1 MQSAVKD
8 KAYKSPVRKLA
19 RFFEKS
25 RDQWKAK
32 HHQAK
37 ASVKRLKNRVRF
49 LNQSKGHWKSRAQ
62 ELEREVARLKA
73 REQALE
79 QAVEALKKKVNEPV
93 GLENLKDLMLVP
105 YHHAYPIGCIALFVS
120 LVLSAATSLRGASRA
135 IEVVVVA
142 LHVPFACPT
151 WFAGRLWLLRLGY
164 YKLTRPKVHADDWV
178 WIVDHTVQL
187 GDDKCL
193 VILGLRLCDLPSA
206 DRCLSHE
213 DVEPIE
219 LAPVKKSNGEVVY
232 QQLEQAV
239 AKTGVP
245 REIISDHGTDLNAG
259 IEKFCQ
265 QHPQTSPL
273 YDIKHKTAAVLK
285 RELDQDANWNTFTQ
299 LANQTKHQVQQTALA
314 ALFPPNQKTK
324 ARYLNVDVLVT
335 WGQKILTFLD
345 APQAAREPTFDRE
358 LVQEK
363 LGWVTGFRSQLA
375 EWGDLFA
382 IIAAVESFVRH
393 HGLYREVHLE
403 LEKHLLSLPTQTQ
416 TERTQRVRRELV
428 AFVVE
433 QEAKAHP
440 DERLLGSS
448 EVIESVLGK
457 MKRLEQDQ
465 SKSGFTGLL
474 LGLSA
479 LVSTTTTAV
488 IQKALETV
496 PTKQVWAWCQE
507 TLGQTVQAKRREA
520 FASLGKAEQKWDQLP
535 GAT

>member
-1 MQSAVKD
+1 
-8 KAYKSPVRKLA
+8 
-19 RFFEKS
+19 
-25 RDQWKAK
+25 
-32 HHQAK
+32 
-37 ASVKRLKNRVRF
+37 
-49 LNQSKGHWKSRAQ
+49 
-62 ELEREVARLKA
+62 
-73 REQALE
+73 
-79 QAVEALKKKVNEPV
+79 
-93 GLENLKDLMLVP
+93 MLVP
-105 YHHAYPIGCIALFVS
+105 YHHAYPIGCIALFVA

-135 IEVVVVA
+135 IEVVGVA
-142 LHVPFACPT
+142 LHVPFSCPT

-206 DRCLSHE
+206 ERCLSHE
-213 DVEPIE
+213 DVEPLE
-219 LAPVKKSNGEVVY
+219 LVPVKKSNGEVVY

-245 REIISDHGTDLNAG
+245 RAIISDHGTDLKAG

-265 QHPQTSPL
+265 QHPQTSAL

-285 RELDQDANWNTFTQ
+285 RELDQDADWNTFTQ
-299 LANQTKHQVQQTALA
+299 LANQTKHRVQQTALA
-314 ALFPPNQKTK
+314 ALAPPNQKTK

-335 WGQKILTFLD
+335 WGQKMLTFLA

-363 LGWVTGFRSQLA
+363 LGWVTGFRSQLE
-375 EWGDLFA
+375 EWGELFA
-382 IIAAVESFVRH
+382 IIAAAESFVRH

-403 LEKHLLSLPTQTQ
+403 LEQQLLPLPAQ

-428 AFVVE
+428 AFVAE
-433 QEAKAHP
+433 QEAEAHP
-440 DERLLGSS
+440 GERLLGSS

-457 MKRLEQDQ
+457 LKRLEQDQ

-496 PTKQVWAWCQE
+496 PTKQVGAWCQE
-507 TLGQTVQAKRREA
+507 TLGQTVQAKRRQA
-520 FASLGKAEQKWDQLP
+520 FASLGKAEQKGDQLP

>member
-37 ASVKRLKNRVRF
+37 ASVKRLENRVRF
-49 LNQSKGHWKSRAQ
+49 LDQSQGRWKNRAQ

-73 REQALE
+73 RAQALE
-79 QAVEALKKKVNEPV
+79 QAMEALEKRGNEPA
-93 GLENLKDLMLVP
+93 GLENPKDLLRVP

-120 LVLSAATSLRGASRA
+120 LVLSAAISLRGASRA
-135 IEVVVVA
+135 IEVVGGT
-142 LHVPFACPT
+142 LHVPFSCPT

-178 WIVDHTVQL
+178 WIVDHTVQV

-206 DRCLSHE
+206 DRCLSHA

-219 LAPVKKSNGEVVY
+219 LAPVKKSNGAVVY

-245 REIISDHGTDLNAG
+245 RAIISDHGTDLKAG

-265 QHPQTSPL
+265 QHPQTSPI
-273 YDIKHKTAAVLK
+273 YDIKHKTAAVLQ
-285 RELDQDANWNTFTQ
+285 RELDQDTDWNTFTQ
-299 LANQTKHQVQQTALA
+299 LANQTKHRVQQTALA
-314 ALFPPNQKTK
+314 ALCPPNQKTK

-335 WGQKILTFLD
+335 WGQKMLTFLD

-375 EWGDLFA
+375 EWGELFE
-382 IIAAVESFVRH
+382 IIAATESFVRH
-393 HGLYREVHLE
+393 HGLYREAHLE
-403 LEKHLLSLPTQTQ
+403 LEKHLLPLPAQTQ
-416 TERTQRVRRELV
+416 RTQRVRRELV
-428 AFVVE
+428 AFVAE
-433 QEAKAHP
+433 QEAQVHP

>member
-1 MQSAVKD
+1 
-8 KAYKSPVRKLA
+8 
-19 RFFEKS
+19 
-25 RDQWKAK
+25 
-32 HHQAK
+32 
-37 ASVKRLKNRVRF
+37 
-49 LNQSKGHWKSRAQ
+49 
-62 ELEREVARLKA
+62 
-73 REQALE
+73 
-79 QAVEALKKKVNEPV
+79 
-93 GLENLKDLMLVP
+93 MLVP
-105 YHHAYPIGCIALFVS
+105 YHHAYPIGCIALFVA

-142 LHVPFACPT
+142 LHVPFSCPT

-206 DRCLSHE
+206 ERCLSHE
-213 DVEPIE
+213 DVEPLE
-219 LAPVKKSNGEVVY
+219 LVPVKKSNGAVVY

-245 REIISDHGTDLNAG
+245 RAIISDHGTDLKAG

-265 QHPQTSPL
+265 QHPQTSAL

-285 RELDQDANWNTFTQ
+285 RELDQDADWNTFTQ
-299 LANQTKHQVQQTALA
+299 LANQTKQRVQQTALA
-314 ALFPPNQKTK
+314 ALAPPNQKTK

-335 WGQKILTFLD
+335 WGQKMLAFLD

-358 LVQEK
+358 LGQEK
-363 LGWVTGFRSQLA
+363 LGWVTGFRSQLE
-375 EWGDLFA
+375 EWGELFA
-382 IIAAVESFVRH
+382 IIAAAESFVRH
-393 HGLYREVHLE
+393 HGLYREVHRE
-403 LEKHLLSLPTQTQ
+403 LEQQLLPLSAQ

-428 AFVVE
+428 AFVAE
-433 QEAKAHP
+433 QEAEAHP
-440 DERLLGSS
+440 GERLLGSS

-457 MKRLEQDQ
+457 LKRLEQDQ

-479 LVSTTTTAV
+479 LVSTTTPAV
-488 IQKALETV
+488 IQQALETV
-496 PTKQVWAWCQE
+496 PTKQVGAWCQK
-507 TLGQTVQAKRREA
+507 TLGQTVQAKRRQA
-520 FASLGKAEQKWDQLP
+520 FASLGNAEQKWDQLP

>member
-1 MQSAVKD
+1 MQSAVKA
-8 KAYKSPVRKLA
+8 KTYKSPVRKLA

-32 HHQAK
+32 HRRAK
-37 ASVKRLKNRVRF
+37 ATVKRLKNHVRF
-49 LNQSKGHWKSRAQ
+49 LDQSKEHWKSRAQ
-62 ELEREVARLKA
+62 ELEMEVARLKA

-79 QAVEALKKKVNEPV
+79 QAVAALEKRVNEPV
-93 GLENLKDLMLVP
+93 GLESIEDWVLVP
-105 YHHAYPIGCIALFVS
+105 YHHAYPIGCIALFLS
-120 LVLSAATSLRGASRA
+120 LVLSAAVSLRGASRA
-135 IEVVVVA
+135 IEVVGAA
-142 LHVPFACPT
+142 LHAPFPCPS

-178 WIVDHTVQL
+178 WIVDHTVQV

-193 VILGLRLCDLPSA
+193 VILGLRLGDLPPA

-213 DVEPIE
+213 EVEPIE
-219 LAPVKKSNGEVVY
+219 LVAVKQSNGEVVY

-265 QHPQTSPL
+265 QHPQTSAI

-285 RELDQDANWNTFTQ
+285 RELEPDADWRTFTQ
-299 LANQTKHQVQQTALA
+299 LANQTRPRVQQTALA
-314 ALFPPNQKTK
+314 ALVPPNQKTK
-324 ARYLNVDVLVT
+324 ARYMNVEVLVA
-335 WGQKILTFLD
+335 WGQKMLTFLD
-345 APQAAREPTFDRE
+345 AAQPSREPTFDRE

-363 LGWVTGFRSQLA
+363 LGWATGFRSQLQD
-375 EWGDLFA
+375 WGELFA
-382 IIAAVESFVRH
+382 VIAVTESFVRH

-403 LEKHLLSLPTQTQ
+403 LEKQLLPLPAQ

-428 AFVVE
+428 AFVAE
-433 QEAKAHP
+433 QEAKVHP

-474 LGLSA
+474 LGLGA
-479 LVSTTTTAV
+479 MVSTTTTAV

-496 PTKQVWAWCQE
+496 PTKQVWAWCQKA
-507 TLGQTVQAKRREA
+507 LGQTVQAKRREA
-520 FASLGKAEQKWDQLP
+520 FAALGKAEQKWDQLP

>member
-1 MQSAVKD
+1 
-8 KAYKSPVRKLA
+8 
-19 RFFEKS
+19 
-25 RDQWKAK
+25 
-32 HHQAK
+32 
-37 ASVKRLKNRVRF
+37 
-49 LNQSKGHWKSRAQ
+49 
-62 ELEREVARLKA
+62 
-73 REQALE
+73 
-79 QAVEALKKKVNEPV
+79 
-93 GLENLKDLMLVP
+93 
-105 YHHAYPIGCIALFVS
+105 VS

-142 LHVPFACPT
+142 LHVPFSCPT

-206 DRCLSHE
+206 ERCLSHA
-213 DVEPIE
+213 DVEPLE
-219 LAPVKKSNGEVVY
+219 LVPVKKSNGEVVY

-245 REIISDHGTDLNAG
+245 RAIISDHGTDLKAG
-259 IEKFCQ
+259 IAKFCQ
-265 QHPQTSPL
+265 QHPQTSAL

-285 RELDQDANWNTFTQ
+285 RELDQDADWNTFTQ
-299 LANQTKHQVQQTALA
+299 LANQTKLRVQQTALA
-314 ALFPPNQKTK
+314 ALLPPNQKTK

-335 WGQKILTFLD
+335 WGQKMLAFLD

-375 EWGDLFA
+375 EWGALFA
-382 IIAAVESFVRH
+382 IIAAAESFVRH
-393 HGLYREVHLE
+393 HGLYHEVHLE
-403 LEKHLLSLPTQTQ
+403 LEQQLLPLPAQ

-428 AFVVE
+428 AFVAA
-433 QEAKAHP
+433 QEAEAHP
-440 DERLLGSS
+440 GERLLGSS
-448 EVIESVLGK
+448 EVIESVLGQL
-457 MKRLEQDQ
+457 KRLEQDQ

-496 PTKQVWAWCQE
+496 PTKQVWAWCQK
-507 TLGQTVQAKRREA
+507 TLGPTVQAKRREA

>member
-8 KAYKSPVRKLA
+8 KAYQSPVRKLA
-19 RFFEKS
+19 RFFEQS

-32 HHQAK
+32 HRIAK

-49 LNQSKGHWKSRAQ
+49 LDQSKERWKSRAQ

-73 REQALE
+73 SAQALA
-79 QAVEALKKKVNEPV
+79 QAVETLEKRVNAPV
-93 GLENLKDLMLVP
+93 GLENRKDLMLVP
-105 YHHAYPIGCIALFVS
+105 YHHAYPIGCIALFVA
-120 LVLSAATSLRGASRA
+120 LVLSAATSLRGASRV

-142 LHVPFACPT
+142 LHVPFSCPT

-206 DRCLSHE
+206 ERCLSHA

-219 LAPVKKSNGEVVY
+219 LVPVKKSNGEVVY

-245 REIISDHGTDLNAG
+245 REIISDHGTDLKAG

-265 QHPQTSPL
+265 QHPQTSAL
-273 YDIKHKTAAVLK
+273 YDIKHKTAAVLQ
-285 RELDQDANWNTFTQ
+285 RELDQDADWNTFTQ
-299 LANQTKHQVQQTALA
+299 LANQTKHRVQQTALA

-335 WGQKILTFLD
+335 WGQKMLTFLD

-363 LGWVTGFRSQLA
+363 LGWVTGFRAQLA
-375 EWGDLFA
+375 EWGALFA
-382 IIAAVESFVRH
+382 IIAAAESFVRH

-403 LEKHLLSLPTQTQ
+403 LEQHLLPLPAQ

-496 PTKQVWAWCQE
+496 PTKQVWAWCQK
-507 TLGQTVQAKRREA
+507 TLGPTVQAKRREA

>member
-1 MQSAVKD
+1 MA
-8 KAYKSPVRKLA
+8 
-19 RFFEKS
+19 
-25 RDQWKAK
+25 
-32 HHQAK
+32 
-37 ASVKRLKNRVRF
+37 
-49 LNQSKGHWKSRAQ
+49 
-62 ELEREVARLKA
+62 
-73 REQALE
+73 
-79 QAVEALKKKVNEPV
+79 
-93 GLENLKDLMLVP
+93 
-105 YHHAYPIGCIALFVS
+105 

-135 IEVVVVA
+135 IEVVGVA
-142 LHVPFACPT
+142 LHVPFSCPT

-164 YKLTRPKVHADDWV
+164 YKLTRPKVQADDWV

-187 GDDKCL
+187 GDAKCL

-206 DRCLSHE
+206 ERCLSHE
-213 DVEPIE
+213 DVEPLE
-219 LAPVKKSNGEVVY
+219 LVPVKKSNGEVVY

-245 REIISDHGTDLNAG
+245 RAIISDHGTDLKAG

-265 QHPQTSPL
+265 QHPQTSAL

-285 RELDQDANWNTFTQ
+285 RELDQDADWNTFTQ
-299 LANQTKHQVQQTALA
+299 LANQTKHRVQQTALA
-314 ALFPPNQKTK
+314 ALAPPNQKTK

-335 WGQKILTFLD
+335 WGQKMLTFLA

-363 LGWVTGFRSQLA
+363 LGWVTGFRSQLE
-375 EWGDLFA
+375 EWGELFA
-382 IIAAVESFVRH
+382 IIAAAESFVRH

-403 LEKHLLSLPTQTQ
+403 LEQQLLPLPAQ

-428 AFVVE
+428 AFVAE
-433 QEAKAHP
+433 QEAEAHP
-440 DERLLGSS
+440 GERLLGSS

-457 MKRLEQDQ
+457 LKRLEQDQ

-496 PTKQVWAWCQE
+496 PTKQVGAWCQE
-507 TLGQTVQAKRREA
+507 TLGQTVQAKRRQA

>member
-1 MQSAVKD
+1 
-8 KAYKSPVRKLA
+8 
-19 RFFEKS
+19 
-25 RDQWKAK
+25 
-32 HHQAK
+32 
-37 ASVKRLKNRVRF
+37 
-49 LNQSKGHWKSRAQ
+49 
-62 ELEREVARLKA
+62 
-73 REQALE
+73 
-79 QAVEALKKKVNEPV
+79 
-93 GLENLKDLMLVP
+93 MLVP
-105 YHHAYPIGCIALFVS
+105 YHHAYPIGCIALFVA

-135 IEVVVVA
+135 IEVVVGA
-142 LHVPFACPT
+142 LHVPFSCPT

-206 DRCLSHE
+206 ERCLSHE
-213 DVEPIE
+213 DVEPLE
-219 LAPVKKSNGEVVY
+219 LVPVKKSNGEVVY

-245 REIISDHGTDLNAG
+245 RAIISDHGTDLKAG

-265 QHPQTSPL
+265 QHPQTSAL
-273 YDIKHKTAAVLK
+273 YDIKHQTAAVLK
-285 RELDQDANWNTFTQ
+285 RELDQDADWNTFTP
-299 LANQTKHQVQQTALA
+299 LANQTKLRVQQTALA
-314 ALFPPNQKTK
+314 ALAPPNQKTQ

-335 WGQKILTFLD
+335 WGQKMLTFLD

-375 EWGDLFA
+375 EWGELFA
-382 IIAAVESFVRH
+382 IIAAAESFVRH

-403 LEKHLLSLPTQTQ
+403 LEQQLLPLPAQ

-428 AFVVE
+428 AFVAE
-433 QEAKAHP
+433 QEAEAHP
-440 DERLLGSS
+440 GERLLGSS

-457 MKRLEQDQ
+457 LKRLEQDQ

-496 PTKQVWAWCQE
+496 PTKQVGAWCQE
-507 TLGQTVQAKRREA
+507 TLGPTVQAKRRQA